1 MIRRILP
8 VATALLACIACTDT
22 TAPKPLAPGSPEFAR
37 SGTFH
42 IEKDC
47 GAYGGGAGDSCT
59 ITSSTLEQIERWST
73 ITYASRAEG
82 ASLNTDVVLDLPGP
96 GNNEA
101 FGHCV
106 INLSPVSVG
115 TVVGEC
121 TLSGGTGKFTRLHAS
136 VAVSYIGGP
145 NYAWDGSYSFGEGE

>member
-1 MIRRILP
+1 MIRRLLP

-37 SGTFH
+37 SGTFRL
-42 IEKDC
+42 EKDC
-47 GAYGGGAGDSCT
+47 SAYGGAAGDSCT
-59 ITSSTLEQIERWST
+59 ITSSTLEQIETWST
-73 ITYASRAEG
+73 ITYASGAVG

-96 GNNEA
+96 GNNQA

-106 INLSPVSVG
+106 INLAPVSVG

-121 TLSGGTGKFTRLHAS
+121 TLSGGTGKFTRLEAS